1 MADPA
6 VPPGRVV
13 GLDLGQAR
21 IGVAISDPDRR
32 MALPFGTVQVG
43 RPPGELKAVAAIVA
57 DQDATA
63 VVLGLPLS
71 MSGAGGRAA
80 MQAREFADAL
90 RAVLDVPV
98 HLQDERLTTVE
109 AERRLAVSGVKGQ
122 ARRRVVDRTAAAILL
137 QAWLDA
143 RPD

>member
-1 MADPA
+1 MAAGPA
-6 VPPGRVV
+6 PGRVV

-21 IGVAISDPDRR
+21 IGVAISDEDRR

-57 DQDATA
+57 EQGATA

-71 MSGAGGRAA
+71 MSGAAGSAA
-80 MQAREFADAL
+80 MQAREFAGAL

-98 HLQDERLTTVE
+98 HFQDERLTTVE
-109 AERRLAVSGVKGQ
+109 AERQLKASGVEGR

-143 RPD
+143 HPS

>member
-1 MADPA
+1 MVAGA
-6 VPPGRVV
+6 APPGRVV

-21 IGVAISDPDRR
+21 IGVAISDPERR
-32 MALPFGTVQVG
+32 IALPFGTVQVG

-57 DQDATA
+57 DRHVTA

-71 MSGAGGRAA
+71 MSGSGGSAA
-80 MQAREFADAL
+80 MQAREFAEAL

-109 AERRLAVSGVKGQ
+109 AERQLAASGVKGK

-143 RPD
+143 RPA